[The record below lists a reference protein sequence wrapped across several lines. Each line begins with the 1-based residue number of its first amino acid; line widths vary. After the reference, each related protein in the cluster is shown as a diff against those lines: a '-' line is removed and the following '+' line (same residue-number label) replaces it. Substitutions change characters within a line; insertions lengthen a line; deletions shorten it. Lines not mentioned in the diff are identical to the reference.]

1 MCIRLPVW
9 RLKLAVSN
17 WRDFTKGHPK
27 RNRVFA
33 HILKTKK
40 CSQFGFH
47 ILDEHVSRC
56 PTCLAFDA
64 ELRAKTTT
72 VWPLPSADRSATTQD
87 AAVRQ
92 PLSSCGLPALQNEM
106 PPQGRI
112 DVRLEVDDPVRLLAR
127 PESRKPSVQLLH
139 RS

>member
-1 MCIRLPVW
+1 MCYVSRSGDLSWPFQTGVTLPRGIRNAIEFSHTFS
-9 RLKLAVSN
+9 R
-17 WRDFTKGHPK
+17 PK
-27 RNRVFA
+27 NVP
-33 HILKTKK
+33 K
-40 CSQFGFH
+40 FGFH

-64 ELRAKTTT
+64 ELSAKTTT
-72 VWPLPSADRSATTQD
+72 VRPLPSADRSATTQD

-92 PLSSCGLPALQNEM
+92 PLSSCSLPALQNEM

-127 PESRKPSVQLLH
+127 PESRKPSVQWLH